1 VEPLENSP
9 SDADR
14 AIAAA
19 IATSDVL
26 RRVVGTTALH
36 IYELRY
42 ADDGTYECTAFIGE
56 GLESLLGPLPA
67 GADEEE
73 AWEAAVHPD
82 DGDVYGAFNEAL
94 LRGEA
99 SEVEY
104 RLVGFDG
111 VVRWVWER
119 ARPRIVDGVV
129 YVDGIVADVSE
140 RRRAADE
147 LAAAQA
153 RLAHLAYHDSLTGLP
168 NRLFFQE
175 RLEEAIAAASAGV
188 QALAVLCV
196 DLDDFKLVN
205 DSFGHTA
212 GDELL
217 VQAAA
222 RLRDACRSQDVVARQ
237 GGDEFLVLV
246 PAGTEAIRHEAEAVA
261 TTIREALGR
270 PFQVVGTRV
279 YVTPSIGVSLYPDDG
294 RTAGT
299 LLKHADV
306 ALYAAKDAGR
316 DNHRYYRRP
325 ERDSSEGL
333 AAVAQL
339 REALRRDELVL
350 HFQPLVEL
358 EGASVVGAE
367 ALVRWQHPDRGL
379 LPPSEFLPAAE
390 RSGLIRHLT
399 GWVVEQACAQA
410 RRWRDVDLDL
420 FVSVNVPP
428 SSWEP
433 LALRR
438 MLATIDSFGLSAD
451 RLMVEVTEG
460 AAMGEARELAP
471 MLAAIHSRGLRLAI
485 DDFGT
490 GYSSLGRL
498 RALGPSMIK
507 IDRSFVADLP
517 HDRDAAVLVETMVTM
532 SAKLGVRCL
541 AEGIETDAQ
550 VAFLRRIGCPLGQGF
565 RYGRPLPAAD
575 FDAWISGEARA
586 A

>member
-1 VEPLENSP
+1 VENSP
-9 SDADR
+9 SEADR

-56 GLESLLGPLPA
+56 GLASLLGPLPA

-73 AWEAAVHPD
+73 AWETAVHPD
-82 DGDVYGAFNEAL
+82 DRDRYDEFQRTCRRAEP
-94 LRGEA
+94 

-119 ARPRIVDGVV
+119 ARPRLVDGVV

-147 LAAAQA
+147 LAAAQT

-175 RLEEAIAAASAGV
+175 RLEEAVDAASAASE
-188 QALAVLCV
+188 ALAVLCV

-217 VQAAA
+217 IQAAI
-222 RLRDACRSQDVVARQ
+222 RLRDACRPQDVVARQ

-246 PAGTEAIRHEAEAVA
+246 AAGADGIRAAAEAVA
-261 TTIREALGR
+261 TTVREALGR
-270 PFQVVGTRV
+270 PFEVAATRV

-294 RTAGT
+294 GTAGT

-306 ALYAAKDAGR
+306 ALYAAKGAGR
-316 DNHRYYRRP
+316 DNHRYYHRP
-325 ERDSSEGL
+325 ARDSGEEL

-350 HFQPLVEL
+350 HYQPLVDL
-358 EGASVVGAE
+358 QQSCVVGAE
-367 ALVRWQHPDRGL
+367 ALVRWQHPERGL
-379 LPPSEFLPAAE
+379 LPPAEFLGAAE

-399 GWVVEQACAQA
+399 SWVIEGACVQA
-410 RRWRDVDLDL
+410 RRWCDRDLDL
-420 FVSVNVPP
+420 FISVNVPP

-433 LALRR
+433 LAIRR

-460 AAMGEARELAP
+460 AAMGEALELEA
-471 MLAAIHSRGLRLAI
+471 MLAAIHSRGLRLAV

-498 RALGPSMIK
+498 RALGPSVLK

-532 SAKLGVRCL
+532 CAKLGIGCL

-550 VAFLRRIGCPLGQGF
+550 LAYLRRIGCPLGQGF
-565 RYGRPLPAAD
+565 RYSRPLPAAE
-575 FDAWISGEARA
+575 FDALIIGEARA